1 MARPQS
7 ETSKFILSLPHSM
20 SAKDVLAAV
29 KKKGLKTTEG
39 NIYRVRRLG
48 KKKPGKPA
56 AAPVSAAPVS
66 AAPVSVS
73 APAKRRGRPPK
84 VSASPSRAEDLLRAV
99 AAELGLARAIDVLQ
113 GERARVRGLIGH

>member
-7 ETSKFILSLPHSM
+7 ETSKFILSLPHTM

-48 KKKPGKPA
+48 KKKPGRPA
-56 AAPVSAAPVS
+56 AAPVS

-84 VSASPSRAEDLLRAV
+84 ASAAPSRAEGLLRAV

-113 GERARVRGLIGH
+113 RERARVRGFIGH

>member
-7 ETSKFILSLPHSM
+7 ETSKLILSLPHSM
-20 SAKDVLAAV
+20 TAKDVVAAL
-29 KKKGLKTTEG
+29 KKKGMKTTEG

-48 KKKPGKPA
+48 QKKAGRPA
-56 AAPVSAAPVS
+56 T
-66 AAPVSVS
+66 SVT

-84 VSASPSRAEDLLRAV
+84 ASAAPSRAEDLLRAV

-113 GERARVRGLIGH
+113 GERARVRGFIGH